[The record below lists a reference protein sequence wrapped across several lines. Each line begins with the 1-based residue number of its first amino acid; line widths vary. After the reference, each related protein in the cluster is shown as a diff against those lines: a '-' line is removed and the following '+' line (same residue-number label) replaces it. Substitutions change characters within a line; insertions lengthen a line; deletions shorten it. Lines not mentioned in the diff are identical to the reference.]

1 MEHSIGSESH
11 AAVVKQGRGVRI
23 RFYSGHRVSGD
34 KRVGEPCL
42 GLLEVVL
49 DFVVEGCFPCYRF
62 EGVGDIFEQC
72 FIAVYQ
78 CCHCYLVCWLRLAL
92 HPCSRRGW

>member
-11 AAVVKQGRGVRI
+11 AAVVKQGRGVRVC
-23 RFYSGHRVSGD
+23 FYSGHRVSGD

-49 DFVVEGCFPCYRF
+49 DFVEEGCFPCYRF
-62 EGVGDIFEQC
+62 EGVGD
-72 FIAVYQ
+72 V
-78 CCHCYLVCWLRLAL
+78 
-92 HPCSRRGW
+92 S